1 MPRHLEDTLIGS
13 IYGSRNIDK
22 ILIEKAG
29 IYMEISYFDGKNV
42 KGNPART
49 IGPKTVFHY
58 TSPNNFMSIFKDNKL
73 WFSDC
78 QFMNDKSEYVYIKKV
93 FLKAIKGANIEVNT
107 EKNERFIDYLLP
119 PYNNIRIERQKK
131 GLIVKNCIKIKRYYL
146 LCTSLKRDSHSL
158 WCYYS
163 KNNHYQGYNFGI
175 NTEKFINSM
184 RGILPNEGCKITYG
198 KVIYDEEEQ
207 VRQIKEYKNSVDVA
221 QKSADISSRIEL
233 QRDKILN
240 DYSKGVI
247 SEKQKELM
255 LKGLLATSKN
265 TNAMLSNQV
274 MVNAIT
280 DDMRTKTKEKLTDAQ
295 QQYHSFGFISADD
308 QKHKKAIEENKITE
322 LPK

>member
-1 MPRHLEDTLIGS
+1 MKKKKVIISITAGLLSMIIATSFASAKFRGGS
-13 IYGSRNIDK
+13 VIDVARVAKETQKVVEETK
-22 ILIEKAG
+22 ILSEITTLRDLQEEFFGFIDDLGQVEK
-29 IYMEISYFDGKNV
+29 EVLTVV
-42 KGNPART
+42 K
-49 IGPKTVFHY
+49 
-58 TSPNNFMSIFKDNKL
+58 
-73 WFSDC
+73 
-78 QFMNDKSEYVYIKKV
+78 E
-93 FLKAIKGANIEVNT
+93 ANILSNSVNGIIGAENT
-107 EKNERFIDYLLP
+107 YQAKVENLYSIDFLSDKYGNTP
-119 PYNNIRIERQKK
+119 EAWKA
-131 GLIVKNCIKIKRYYL
+131 
-146 LCTSLKRDSHSL
+146 
-158 WCYYS
+158 
-163 KNNHYQGYNFGI
+163 NHARLS
-175 NTEKFINSM
+175 E
-184 RGILPNEGCKITYG
+184 TY
-198 KVIYDEEEQ
+198 E
-207 VRQIKEYKNSVDVA
+207 KEYKNSVDVA

>member
-1 MPRHLEDTLIGS
+1 M
-13 IYGSRNIDK
+13 K
-22 ILIEKAG
+22 K
-29 IYMEISYFDGKNV
+29 
-42 KGNPART
+42 
-49 IGPKTVFHY
+49 
-58 TSPNNFMSIFKDNKL
+58 
-73 WFSDC
+73 
-78 QFMNDKSEYVYIKKV
+78 KKV
-93 FLKAIKGANIEVNT
+93 IISITAGLLSMIIATSFASAKFRGGSVIDVARVAKETQKVVEETIILSEITTLRDLQEEFFGFIDDLGQVEKEVLTVVKEANILSNSVNGIIGAENT
-107 EKNERFIDYLLP
+107 YQAKVENLYSIDFLSDKYGNTP
-119 PYNNIRIERQKK
+119 EAWKA
-131 GLIVKNCIKIKRYYL
+131 
-146 LCTSLKRDSHSL
+146 
-158 WCYYS
+158 
-163 KNNHYQGYNFGI
+163 NHARLSEAY
-175 NTEKFINSM
+175 E
-184 RGILPNEGCKITYG
+184 
-198 KVIYDEEEQ
+198 
-207 VRQIKEYKNSVDVA
+207 KEYKNSVDVA

>member
-1 MPRHLEDTLIGS
+1 MKKKKVIISITAGLLSMIIATSFASAKFRGGS
-13 IYGSRNIDK
+13 VIDVARVAKETQKVVEETK
-22 ILIEKAG
+22 ILSEITTLRDLQEEFFGFIDDLGQVEK
-29 IYMEISYFDGKNV
+29 EVLTVV
-42 KGNPART
+42 K
-49 IGPKTVFHY
+49 
-58 TSPNNFMSIFKDNKL
+58 
-73 WFSDC
+73 
-78 QFMNDKSEYVYIKKV
+78 E
-93 FLKAIKGANIEVNT
+93 ANILSNSVNGIIGAENT
-107 EKNERFIDYLLP
+107 YQAKVENLYSIDFLSDKYGNTP
-119 PYNNIRIERQKK
+119 EAWKA
-131 GLIVKNCIKIKRYYL
+131 
-146 LCTSLKRDSHSL
+146 
-158 WCYYS
+158 
-163 KNNHYQGYNFGI
+163 NHARLSEAY
-175 NTEKFINSM
+175 E
-184 RGILPNEGCKITYG
+184 
-198 KVIYDEEEQ
+198 
-207 VRQIKEYKNSVDVA
+207 KEYKNSVDVA

-240 DYSKGVI
+240 NYSKGVI

>member
-1 MPRHLEDTLIGS
+1 MKKKKVIISITAGLLSMIIATSFASAKFRGGS
-13 IYGSRNIDK
+13 VIDVARVAKETQKVVEETK
-22 ILIEKAG
+22 ILS
-29 IYMEISYFDGKNV
+29 EITTLRDLQEEFFG
-42 KGNPART
+42 
-49 IGPKTVFHY
+49 
-58 TSPNNFMSIFKDNKL
+58 
-73 WFSDC
+73 
-78 QFMNDKSEYVYIKKV
+78 
-93 FLKAIKGANIEVNT
+93 
-107 EKNERFIDYLLP
+107 FIDYLCQVEKEVLTVVKEA
-119 PYNNIRIERQKK
+119 NILSNSVNGIIGAENTYQAKVEN
-131 GLIVKNCIKIKRYYL
+131 L
-146 LCTSLKRDSHSL
+146 
-158 WCYYS
+158 YS
-163 KNNHYQGYNFGI
+163 IDFLSDKYGNTPEAWKANHARLSEAY
-175 NTEKFINSM
+175 E
-184 RGILPNEGCKITYG
+184 
-198 KVIYDEEEQ
+198 
-207 VRQIKEYKNSVDVA
+207 KEYKNSVDVA

-240 DYSKGVI
+240 NYSKGVI

>member
-1 MPRHLEDTLIGS
+1 MKKKKVIISITAGLLSMIIATSFASAKFRGGS
-13 IYGSRNIDK
+13 VIDVARVAKETQKVVEETK
-22 ILIEKAG
+22 ILSEITTLRDLQEEFFGFIDDLGQVEK
-29 IYMEISYFDGKNV
+29 EVLTVV
-42 KGNPART
+42 K
-49 IGPKTVFHY
+49 
-58 TSPNNFMSIFKDNKL
+58 
-73 WFSDC
+73 
-78 QFMNDKSEYVYIKKV
+78 E
-93 FLKAIKGANIEVNT
+93 ANILSNSVNGIIGAENT
-107 EKNERFIDYLLP
+107 YQAKVENLYSIDFLSDKYGNTP
-119 PYNNIRIERQKK
+119 EAWKA
-131 GLIVKNCIKIKRYYL
+131 
-146 LCTSLKRDSHSL
+146 
-158 WCYYS
+158 
-163 KNNHYQGYNFGI
+163 NHARLSEAY
-175 NTEKFINSM
+175 E
-184 RGILPNEGCKITYG
+184 
-198 KVIYDEEEQ
+198 
-207 VRQIKEYKNSVDVA
+207 KEYKNSVDVA

-280 DDMRTKTKEKLTDAQ
+280 DDMRTKTKEKLIDAQ

>member
-1 MPRHLEDTLIGS
+1 MKKKKVIISITAGLLSMIIATSFASAKFRCGS
-13 IYGSRNIDK
+13 VIDVARVAKETQKVVEETK
-22 ILIEKAG
+22 ILSEITTLRDLQEEFFGFIDDLGQVEK
-29 IYMEISYFDGKNV
+29 EVLTVV
-42 KGNPART
+42 K
-49 IGPKTVFHY
+49 
-58 TSPNNFMSIFKDNKL
+58 
-73 WFSDC
+73 
-78 QFMNDKSEYVYIKKV
+78 E
-93 FLKAIKGANIEVNT
+93 ANILSNSVNGIIGAENT
-107 EKNERFIDYLLP
+107 YQAKVENLYSIDFLSDKYGNTP
-119 PYNNIRIERQKK
+119 EAWKA
-131 GLIVKNCIKIKRYYL
+131 
-146 LCTSLKRDSHSL
+146 
-158 WCYYS
+158 
-163 KNNHYQGYNFGI
+163 NHARLSEAY
-175 NTEKFINSM
+175 E
-184 RGILPNEGCKITYG
+184 
-198 KVIYDEEEQ
+198 
-207 VRQIKEYKNSVDVA
+207 KEYKNSVDVA

>member
-1 MPRHLEDTLIGS
+1 MKKKKVIISITAGLLSMIIATSFASAKFRGGS
-13 IYGSRNIDK
+13 VIDVARVAKETQKVVEETK
-22 ILIEKAG
+22 ILSEITTLRDLQEEFFGFIDDLGQVEK
-29 IYMEISYFDGKNV
+29 EVLTVV
-42 KGNPART
+42 K
-49 IGPKTVFHY
+49 
-58 TSPNNFMSIFKDNKL
+58 
-73 WFSDC
+73 
-78 QFMNDKSEYVYIKKV
+78 E
-93 FLKAIKGANIEVNT
+93 ANILSNSVNGIIGAENT
-107 EKNERFIDYLLP
+107 YQAKVENLYSIDFLSDKYGNTP
-119 PYNNIRIERQKK
+119 EAWKA
-131 GLIVKNCIKIKRYYL
+131 
-146 LCTSLKRDSHSL
+146 
-158 WCYYS
+158 
-163 KNNHYQGYNFGI
+163 NHARLSEAY
-175 NTEKFINSM
+175 E
-184 RGILPNEGCKITYG
+184 
-198 KVIYDEEEQ
+198 
-207 VRQIKEYKNSVDVA
+207 KEYKNSVDVA

>member
-1 MPRHLEDTLIGS
+1 MKKKKVIISITAGLLSMIIATSFASAKFRGGS
-13 IYGSRNIDK
+13 VIDVARVAKETQKVVEETK
-22 ILIEKAG
+22 ILSEITTLRDLQEEFFGFIDDLGQVEK
-29 IYMEISYFDGKNV
+29 EVLTVV
-42 KGNPART
+42 K
-49 IGPKTVFHY
+49 
-58 TSPNNFMSIFKDNKL
+58 
-73 WFSDC
+73 
-78 QFMNDKSEYVYIKKV
+78 E
-93 FLKAIKGANIEVNT
+93 ANILSNSINGIIGAENT
-107 EKNERFIDYLLP
+107 YQAKVENLYSIDFLSDKYGNTP
-119 PYNNIRIERQKK
+119 EAWKA
-131 GLIVKNCIKIKRYYL
+131 
-146 LCTSLKRDSHSL
+146 
-158 WCYYS
+158 
-163 KNNHYQGYNFGI
+163 NHARLSEAY
-175 NTEKFINSM
+175 E
-184 RGILPNEGCKITYG
+184 
-198 KVIYDEEEQ
+198 
-207 VRQIKEYKNSVDVA
+207 KEYKNSVDVA

>member
-1 MPRHLEDTLIGS
+1 MKKKKVIISITAGLLSMIIATSFASAKFRGGS
-13 IYGSRNIDK
+13 VIDVARVAKETQKVVEETK
-22 ILIEKAG
+22 ILSEITTLRDLQEEFFGFIDDLGQVEK
-29 IYMEISYFDGKNV
+29 EVLTVV
-42 KGNPART
+42 K
-49 IGPKTVFHY
+49 
-58 TSPNNFMSIFKDNKL
+58 
-73 WFSDC
+73 
-78 QFMNDKSEYVYIKKV
+78 E
-93 FLKAIKGANIEVNT
+93 ANILSNSVNGIIGAENT
-107 EKNERFIDYLLP
+107 YQAKVENLYSIDFLSDKYGNTP
-119 PYNNIRIERQKK
+119 EAWKA
-131 GLIVKNCIKIKRYYL
+131 
-146 LCTSLKRDSHSL
+146 
-158 WCYYS
+158 
-163 KNNHYQGYNFGI
+163 NHARLSEAY
-175 NTEKFINSM
+175 E
-184 RGILPNEGCKITYG
+184 
-198 KVIYDEEEQ
+198 
-207 VRQIKEYKNSVDVA
+207 KEYKNSVDVA

-295 QQYHSFGFISADD
+295 QQSHSFGFISADD

>member
-1 MPRHLEDTLIGS
+1 MKKKKVIIS
-13 IYGSRNIDK
+13 ITAGLLSMIIATSFASAKFRGVSVIDGARVAKETQKVVEETK
-22 ILIEKAG
+22 ILSEITTLRDLQEEFFGFIDDLGQVEK
-29 IYMEISYFDGKNV
+29 EVLTVV
-42 KGNPART
+42 K
-49 IGPKTVFHY
+49 
-58 TSPNNFMSIFKDNKL
+58 
-73 WFSDC
+73 
-78 QFMNDKSEYVYIKKV
+78 E
-93 FLKAIKGANIEVNT
+93 ANILSNSVNGIIGAENT
-107 EKNERFIDYLLP
+107 YQAKVENLYSIDFLSDKYGNTP
-119 PYNNIRIERQKK
+119 EAWKA
-131 GLIVKNCIKIKRYYL
+131 
-146 LCTSLKRDSHSL
+146 
-158 WCYYS
+158 
-163 KNNHYQGYNFGI
+163 NHARLSEAY
-175 NTEKFINSM
+175 E
-184 RGILPNEGCKITYG
+184 
-198 KVIYDEEEQ
+198 
-207 VRQIKEYKNSVDVA
+207 KEYKNSVDVA

>member
-1 MPRHLEDTLIGS
+1 MKKKKVIISITAGLLSMIIATSFASAKFRGGS
-13 IYGSRNIDK
+13 VIDVARVAKETQKVVEETK
-22 ILIEKAG
+22 ILSEITTLRDLQEEFFGFIDDLGQVEK
-29 IYMEISYFDGKNV
+29 EVLTVV
-42 KGNPART
+42 K
-49 IGPKTVFHY
+49 
-58 TSPNNFMSIFKDNKL
+58 
-73 WFSDC
+73 
-78 QFMNDKSEYVYIKKV
+78 E
-93 FLKAIKGANIEVNT
+93 ANILSNSVNGIIGAENT
-107 EKNERFIDYLLP
+107 YQAKVENLYSIDFLSDKYGNTP
-119 PYNNIRIERQKK
+119 EAWKA
-131 GLIVKNCIKIKRYYL
+131 
-146 LCTSLKRDSHSL
+146 
-158 WCYYS
+158 
-163 KNNHYQGYNFGI
+163 NHARLSEAY
-175 NTEKFINSM
+175 E
-184 RGILPNEGCKITYG
+184 
-198 KVIYDEEEQ
+198 
-207 VRQIKEYKNSVDVA
+207 KEYKNSVDVA

-322 LPK
+322 MPK

>member
-1 MPRHLEDTLIGS
+1 MKKKKVIISITAGLLSMIIATSFASAKFRGGS
-13 IYGSRNIDK
+13 VIDVARVAKETQKVVEETK
-22 ILIEKAG
+22 ILSEITTLRDLQEEFFGFIDDLGQVEK
-29 IYMEISYFDGKNV
+29 EVLTVV
-42 KGNPART
+42 K
-49 IGPKTVFHY
+49 
-58 TSPNNFMSIFKDNKL
+58 
-73 WFSDC
+73 
-78 QFMNDKSEYVYIKKV
+78 E
-93 FLKAIKGANIEVNT
+93 ANILSNSVNGIIGAENT
-107 EKNERFIDYLLP
+107 YQAKVENLYSIDFLSDKYGNTP
-119 PYNNIRIERQKK
+119 EAWK
-131 GLIVKNCIKIKRYYL
+131 
-146 LCTSLKRDSHSL
+146 T
-158 WCYYS
+158 
-163 KNNHYQGYNFGI
+163 NHARLSEAY
-175 NTEKFINSM
+175 E
-184 RGILPNEGCKITYG
+184 
-198 KVIYDEEEQ
+198 
-207 VRQIKEYKNSVDVA
+207 KEYKNSVDVA

>member
-1 MPRHLEDTLIGS
+1 MKKKKVIISITAGLLSMVIATSFASAKFRGGS
-13 IYGSRNIDK
+13 VIDVARVAKETQKVVEETK
-22 ILIEKAG
+22 ILSEITTLRDLQEEFFGFIDDLGQVEK
-29 IYMEISYFDGKNV
+29 EVLTVV
-42 KGNPART
+42 K
-49 IGPKTVFHY
+49 
-58 TSPNNFMSIFKDNKL
+58 
-73 WFSDC
+73 
-78 QFMNDKSEYVYIKKV
+78 E
-93 FLKAIKGANIEVNT
+93 ANILSNSVNGIIGAENT
-107 EKNERFIDYLLP
+107 YQAKVENLYSIDFLSDKYGNTP
-119 PYNNIRIERQKK
+119 EAWKA
-131 GLIVKNCIKIKRYYL
+131 
-146 LCTSLKRDSHSL
+146 
-158 WCYYS
+158 
-163 KNNHYQGYNFGI
+163 NHARLSEAY
-175 NTEKFINSM
+175 E
-184 RGILPNEGCKITYG
+184 
-198 KVIYDEEEQ
+198 
-207 VRQIKEYKNSVDVA
+207 KEYKNSVDVA

>member
-1 MPRHLEDTLIGS
+1 MKKKKVIISITAGLLSMIIATSFASAKFRGGSVIDVARVAKETQKVVEETKILSEITTLRDLQEEFFGFIDDLGQVEKEVLTVVKEANILSNSVNGIIGS
-13 IYGSRNIDK
+13 ENTYQAKVENLYSIDFLSDKYGNTP
-22 ILIEKAG
+22 EAWKA
-29 IYMEISYFDGKNV
+29 NH
-42 KGNPART
+42 AR
-49 IGPKTVFHY
+49 
-58 TSPNNFMSIFKDNKL
+58 L
-73 WFSDC
+73 
-78 QFMNDKSEYVYIKKV
+78 SEAY
-93 FLKAIKGANIEVNT
+93 E
-107 EKNERFIDYLLP
+107 
-119 PYNNIRIERQKK
+119 
-131 GLIVKNCIKIKRYYL
+131 
-146 LCTSLKRDSHSL
+146 
-158 WCYYS
+158 
-163 KNNHYQGYNFGI
+163 
-175 NTEKFINSM
+175 
-184 RGILPNEGCKITYG
+184 
-198 KVIYDEEEQ
+198 
-207 VRQIKEYKNSVDVA
+207 KEYKNSVDVA

>member
-1 MPRHLEDTLIGS
+1 MKKKKVIISITAGLLSMIIATSFASAKFRGGS
-13 IYGSRNIDK
+13 VIDVARVAKETQKVVKETK
-22 ILIEKAG
+22 ILSEITTLRDLQEEFFGFIDDLGQVEK
-29 IYMEISYFDGKNV
+29 EVLTVV
-42 KGNPART
+42 K
-49 IGPKTVFHY
+49 
-58 TSPNNFMSIFKDNKL
+58 
-73 WFSDC
+73 
-78 QFMNDKSEYVYIKKV
+78 E
-93 FLKAIKGANIEVNT
+93 ANILSNSVNGIIGAENT
-107 EKNERFIDYLLP
+107 YQAKVENLYSIDFLSDKYGNTP
-119 PYNNIRIERQKK
+119 EAWKA
-131 GLIVKNCIKIKRYYL
+131 
-146 LCTSLKRDSHSL
+146 
-158 WCYYS
+158 
-163 KNNHYQGYNFGI
+163 NHARLSEAY
-175 NTEKFINSM
+175 E
-184 RGILPNEGCKITYG
+184 
-198 KVIYDEEEQ
+198 
-207 VRQIKEYKNSVDVA
+207 KEYKNSVDVA

>member
-1 MPRHLEDTLIGS
+1 MKKKKVIISITAGLLSMIIATSFASAKFRGGS
-13 IYGSRNIDK
+13 VIDVARVAKETQKVVEETK
-22 ILIEKAG
+22 ILSEITTLRDLQEEFFGFIDDLGQVEK
-29 IYMEISYFDGKNV
+29 EVLTVV
-42 KGNPART
+42 K
-49 IGPKTVFHY
+49 
-58 TSPNNFMSIFKDNKL
+58 
-73 WFSDC
+73 
-78 QFMNDKSEYVYIKKV
+78 E
-93 FLKAIKGANIEVNT
+93 ANILSNSVNGIIGAENT
-107 EKNERFIDYLLP
+107 YQAKVENLYSIDFLSDKYGNTP
-119 PYNNIRIERQKK
+119 EAWKA
-131 GLIVKNCIKIKRYYL
+131 
-146 LCTSLKRDSHSL
+146 
-158 WCYYS
+158 
-163 KNNHYQGYNFGI
+163 NHARLSEAY
-175 NTEKFINSM
+175 E
-184 RGILPNEGCKITYG
+184 
-198 KVIYDEEEQ
+198 
-207 VRQIKEYKNSVDVA
+207 KEYKNSVDVA

-240 DYSKGVI
+240 DYSKGVL

>member
-1 MPRHLEDTLIGS
+1 MKKKKVIISITAGLLSMIIATSFASAKFRGGS
-13 IYGSRNIDK
+13 VIDVARVAKETQKVVEETK
-22 ILIEKAG
+22 ILSEITTLRDLQEEFFGFIDDLGQVEK
-29 IYMEISYFDGKNV
+29 EVLKVV
-42 KGNPART
+42 K
-49 IGPKTVFHY
+49 
-58 TSPNNFMSIFKDNKL
+58 
-73 WFSDC
+73 
-78 QFMNDKSEYVYIKKV
+78 E
-93 FLKAIKGANIEVNT
+93 ANILSNSVNGIIGAENT
-107 EKNERFIDYLLP
+107 YQAKVENLYSIDFLSDKYGNTP
-119 PYNNIRIERQKK
+119 EAWKA
-131 GLIVKNCIKIKRYYL
+131 
-146 LCTSLKRDSHSL
+146 
-158 WCYYS
+158 
-163 KNNHYQGYNFGI
+163 NHARLSEAY
-175 NTEKFINSM
+175 E
-184 RGILPNEGCKITYG
+184 
-198 KVIYDEEEQ
+198 
-207 VRQIKEYKNSVDVA
+207 KEYKNSVDVA

>member
-1 MPRHLEDTLIGS
+1 MKKKKVIISITAGLLSMIIAMSFASAKFRGGS
-13 IYGSRNIDK
+13 VIDVARVAKETQKVVEETK
-22 ILIEKAG
+22 ILSEITTLRDLQEEFFGFIDDLGQVEK
-29 IYMEISYFDGKNV
+29 EVLTVV
-42 KGNPART
+42 K
-49 IGPKTVFHY
+49 
-58 TSPNNFMSIFKDNKL
+58 
-73 WFSDC
+73 
-78 QFMNDKSEYVYIKKV
+78 E
-93 FLKAIKGANIEVNT
+93 ANILSNSVNGIIGAENT
-107 EKNERFIDYLLP
+107 YQAKVENLYSIDFLSDKYGNTP
-119 PYNNIRIERQKK
+119 EAWKA
-131 GLIVKNCIKIKRYYL
+131 
-146 LCTSLKRDSHSL
+146 
-158 WCYYS
+158 
-163 KNNHYQGYNFGI
+163 NHARLSEAY
-175 NTEKFINSM
+175 E
-184 RGILPNEGCKITYG
+184 
-198 KVIYDEEEQ
+198 
-207 VRQIKEYKNSVDVA
+207 KEYKNSVDVA

>member
-1 MPRHLEDTLIGS
+1 MKKKKVIISITAGLLSMIIATSFASAKFRGGS
-13 IYGSRNIDK
+13 VIDVARVAKETQKVVEETK
-22 ILIEKAG
+22 ILSEITTLRDLQEEFFGFIDDLGQVEK
-29 IYMEISYFDGKNV
+29 EVLTVV
-42 KGNPART
+42 K
-49 IGPKTVFHY
+49 
-58 TSPNNFMSIFKDNKL
+58 
-73 WFSDC
+73 
-78 QFMNDKSEYVYIKKV
+78 E
-93 FLKAIKGANIEVNT
+93 ANILSNSVNGIIGAENT
-107 EKNERFIDYLLP
+107 YQAKVENL
-119 PYNNIRIERQKK
+119 
-131 GLIVKNCIKIKRYYL
+131 
-146 LCTSLKRDSHSL
+146 
-158 WCYYS
+158 YS
-163 KNNHYQGYNFGI
+163 INFLSDKYGNTPEAWKANHARLSEAY
-175 NTEKFINSM
+175 E
-184 RGILPNEGCKITYG
+184 
-198 KVIYDEEEQ
+198 
-207 VRQIKEYKNSVDVA
+207 KEYKNSVDVA

>member
-1 MPRHLEDTLIGS
+1 MKKKKVIISITAGLLSMIIATSFASAKFRGGS
-13 IYGSRNIDK
+13 VIDVARVAKETQKVVEETK
-22 ILIEKAG
+22 ILSEITTLRDLQEEFFGYLGQVEK
-29 IYMEISYFDGKNV
+29 EVLTVV
-42 KGNPART
+42 K
-49 IGPKTVFHY
+49 
-58 TSPNNFMSIFKDNKL
+58 
-73 WFSDC
+73 
-78 QFMNDKSEYVYIKKV
+78 E
-93 FLKAIKGANIEVNT
+93 ANILSNSVNGIIGAENT
-107 EKNERFIDYLLP
+107 YQAKVENLYSIDFLSDKYGNTP
-119 PYNNIRIERQKK
+119 EAWKA
-131 GLIVKNCIKIKRYYL
+131 
-146 LCTSLKRDSHSL
+146 
-158 WCYYS
+158 
-163 KNNHYQGYNFGI
+163 NHARLSEAY
-175 NTEKFINSM
+175 E
-184 RGILPNEGCKITYG
+184 
-198 KVIYDEEEQ
+198 
-207 VRQIKEYKNSVDVA
+207 KEYKNSVDVA